1 MTARAVRTV
10 SQAVLSLLLAATAHA
25 ASPDTVAYNA
35 APQPYAR
42 IEIKHT
48 LLTARLALGV
58 PKLLLLNLAA
68 GERARLRAVPLLGKG
83 TAKTNLLPGGEVV
96 YRANLYGVAASGRD
110 STTVPTAWLDKIVA
124 DDADGILSVFAL
136 NADHVVIL
144 QPGAPAGGTV
154 YSVLRDGKG
163 DSTSTVR
170 VGDEKL
176 HIIFDLRSPH
186 TIMNGTAA
194 RAVEAA
200 GLVKRGGAVG
210 LWEPFPKQSL
220 PYETLLPVPGAT
232 LLGLPLM
239 TPTGRITEA
248 RARELDRA
256 VKAGTSTAE
265 QDADAIVVTAN
276 AKHKKRDAWVIIGR
290 DVLNHCSRIE
300 LDRPGTRWLLTCN
313 FAAQT

>member
-1 MTARAVRTV
+1 MKRIALATALFAAALLAVPVSAAARDTV
-10 SQAVLSLLLAATAHA
+10 SYT
-25 ASPDTVAYNA
+25 A

-68 GERARLRAVPLLGKG
+68 GERARLKPVPLLGKG
-83 TAKTNLLPGGEVV
+83 TIKTNLLPGGEVV
-96 YRANLYGVAASGRD
+96 FRANLYGVAASGRNG
-110 STTVPTAWLDKIVA
+110 TTVPTAWLDKAVA

-136 NADHVVIL
+136 NADHVVIV
-144 QPGAPAGGTV
+144 QPGAPTGGTV
-154 YSVLRDGKG
+154 YSVPRDARG
-163 DSTSTVR
+163 DATSTVR

-176 HIIFDLRSPH
+176 HVILDLRSPH

-210 LWEPFPKQSL
+210 LWEPFPKNVL
-220 PYETLLPVPGAT
+220 PYETLLPSPGAT
-232 LLGLPLM
+232 LLGLPLIA
-239 TPTGRITEA
+239 PTARITEA

-256 VKAGTSTAE
+256 AKAGTSTAAE
-265 QDADAIVVTAN
+265 DADAIVVTATN
-276 AKHKKRDAWVIIGR
+276 KRQHRDAWVIIGR
-290 DVLNHCSRIE
+290 DVMSRCSRIE
-300 LDRPGTRWLLTCN
+300 LDRPGSRWLLTCN
-313 FAAQT
+313 FAAA

>member
-1 MTARAVRTV
+1 MKRLAL
-10 SQAVLSLLLAATAHA
+10 VLVMLASAAGAT
-25 ASPDTVAYNA
+25 SPDTVAYNA

-48 LLTARLALGV
+48 LLTVRLALGV
-58 PKLLLLNLAA
+58 SKLLLLNLAA
-68 GERARLRAVPLLGKG
+68 GQRAHLRALPILGTG

-110 STTVPTAWLDKIVA
+110 GTTVPTAWLDKAVA

-136 NADHVVIL
+136 NADHVVIV

-154 YSVLRDGKG
+154 YSIPRDGKG
-163 DSTSTVR
+163 DATSTVR

-176 HIIFDLRSPH
+176 HVILDLRAPH
-186 TIMNGTAA
+186 TIMNGSAG

-210 LWEPFPKQSL
+210 LWEPFPKNTL
-220 PYETLLPVPGAT
+220 PYETLVPARGAT
-232 LLGLPLM
+232 LLGLPMM
-239 TPTGRITEA
+239 TPTVRITEA
-248 RARELDRA
+248 RARALDRA
-256 VKAGTSTAE
+256 ARAGTSTADE
-265 QDADAIVVTAN
+265 DADAIVVTAN

-290 DVLNHCSRIE
+290 DVTSRCSRIE
-300 LDRPGTRWLLTCN
+300 LDRPGARWLLTCN
-313 FAAQT
+313 FAGA